1 MNACPARGGRF
12 CCCGRGGSCSA
23 DLRRKFGSAVLMFAG
38 GGLWW
43 GLGDDRY
50 TDKKMPDRGI
60 GH

>member
-1 MNACPARGGRF
+1 MTYLINPPSLLC
-12 CCCGRGGSCSA
+12 SCSA
-23 DLRRKFGSAVLMFAG
+23 DLRRKFGSAVLMFGG